1 MGWCGVGAVIR
12 ETIDFSE
19 YPYLSLFSVS
29 DSILVTFMP
38 LSDET
43 KCIELVA
50 LQDHVIEGEESLKVE
65 LSVATNLPAI
75 MQSFTL
81 VLQ

>member
-1 MGWCGVGAVIR
+1 M
-12 ETIDFSE
+12 
-19 YPYLSLFSVS
+19 S

-50 LQDHVIEGEESLKVE
+50 LQDNVIEGEESLKVE

-75 MQSFTL
+75 MQSNLHIGASVATITIEDSSEF
-81 VLQ
+81 